1 LHDRPEERFLN
12 PSEFKGKRKLYDGY
26 FKAQVV
32 SEWINNKASLKELAE
47 RYDVHPNQIK
57 NWKSLLLKGAS
68 YVLEDKRRIK
78 S

>member
-1 LHDRPEERFLN
+1 MFDQEKSFFDP
-12 PSEFKGKRKLYDGY
+12 PEFKGKRKLYDGY

-32 SEWINNKASLKELAE
+32 SEWINNKASLKELAK
-47 RYDVHPNQIK
+47 RYDIHPNQIK

-68 YVLEDKRRIK
+68 YLLEDKRRTK